1 MAATALVGG
10 TFGLAWVGTPA
21 DPNLPDL
28 APSVRSVFPMGG
40 RAGEAVE
47 IRILGRNLNDLVE
60 ISFARQ
66 DLRAEILSSD
76 YFEVKARIHIGPK
89 VPTGLHDYRLRTSRG
104 THVGVFDVASLPA
117 AREAEPNNDLP
128 HAQKIDL
135 PVIVDGI
142 CEHADYDV
150 FRFHAE
156 AGQILVF
163 DLFARR
169 GGSRFDGALGIL
181 DERGNELDFNDDY
194 YIHKD
199 PHLEFEVK
207 TSGTYFVR
215 VAGSEEE
222 GSKYSTYRLIAG
234 AVPYIHRMLPV
245 GARRGATS
253 EFRLSGVNLG
263 KIDRLVLGESL
274 AEGTLTSAQPD
285 QLTFRMAV
293 PASVPAGRYELHA
306 FAGTQEAP
314 LSTPILVSDLEE
326 KLATPVRS
334 RANPQTLTF
343 PVAVSGILERRRA
356 EDFFTFEARAGER
369 VAFDVDSMK
378 LGYLDDPVVVLYTA
392 DGKFLASADDRLQQ
406 NGSQPPNLDPYLIY
420 QFEHAGRYTVMIRDS
435 AERGAPDYVYRLA
448 IYPVDPDFDLKA
460 LTPELTLFRGKTGNL
475 LVRVRRLGGWNTPI
489 EVWVDDLPPGV
500 TTEHKIAEP
509 KDTVVKDNCALER
522 KLDGTDVLLPV
533 HVAPDAHAGIQQLH
547 LRARGAME
555 GKTAEHTAEVLYLW
569 ESVGKITGPVEDQQ
583 LAATITDLPPI
594 LLETPETLTLE
605 PGKPARLKVRVKRFD
620 GGKTPLTIE
629 PDQVLEGVKF
639 DGNVLEPGS
648 SQLELRVSAGGTVKA
663 TSFKLRAGAA
673 VSPPIEL
680 KSEPVEESSR

>member
-1 MAATALVGG
+1 
-10 TFGLAWVGTPA
+10 
-21 DPNLPDL
+21 
-28 APSVRSVFPMGG
+28 MGG
-40 RAGEAVE
+40 RAGESVQ
-47 IRILGRNLNDLVE
+47 IRILGRNLNDLTE

-306 FAGTQEAP
+306 FASTQEAP

-406 NGSQPPNLDPYLIY
+406 NGSQPPNLDPYLI
-420 QFEHAGRYTVMIRDS
+420 
-435 AERGAPDYVYRLA
+435 
-448 IYPVDPDFDLKA
+448 
-460 LTPELTLFRGKTGNL
+460 
-475 LVRVRRLGGWNTPI
+475 
-489 EVWVDDLPPGV
+489 
-500 TTEHKIAEP
+500 
-509 KDTVVKDNCALER
+509 
-522 KLDGTDVLLPV
+522 
-533 HVAPDAHAGIQQLH
+533 
-547 LRARGAME
+547 
-555 GKTAEHTAEVLYLW
+555 
-569 ESVGKITGPVEDQQ
+569 
-583 LAATITDLPPI
+583 
-594 LLETPETLTLE
+594 
-605 PGKPARLKVRVKRFD
+605 
-620 GGKTPLTIE
+620 
-629 PDQVLEGVKF
+629 
-639 DGNVLEPGS
+639 
-648 SQLELRVSAGGTVKA
+648 
-663 TSFKLRAGAA
+663 
-673 VSPPIEL
+673 
-680 KSEPVEESSR
+680 